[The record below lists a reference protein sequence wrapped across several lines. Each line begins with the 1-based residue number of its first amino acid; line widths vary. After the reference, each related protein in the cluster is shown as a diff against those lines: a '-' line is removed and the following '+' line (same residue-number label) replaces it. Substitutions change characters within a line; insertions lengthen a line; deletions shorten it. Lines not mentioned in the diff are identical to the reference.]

1 MIWTQELCVDR
12 YASLVFCNELLFNSI
27 SLFYLRFFL
36 WKASTAV
43 DQAEDLAFCRGLFDE
58 IISIAAP
65 ADTNAID
72 PGHVIGALEFMKDN
86 GDIHPEVVVDLQNL
100 LSKVSVGHALRC
112 V

>member
-1 MIWTQELCVDR
+1 MNRSVSRSVCFTC
-12 YASLVFCNELLFNSI
+12 CI
-27 SLFYLRFFL
+27 SL

-65 ADTNAID
+65 AESNAID

-86 GDIHPEVVVDLQNL
+86 GDIQPEVVVDLQNL
-100 LSKVSVGHALRC
+100 LSKVRVGHIFPG